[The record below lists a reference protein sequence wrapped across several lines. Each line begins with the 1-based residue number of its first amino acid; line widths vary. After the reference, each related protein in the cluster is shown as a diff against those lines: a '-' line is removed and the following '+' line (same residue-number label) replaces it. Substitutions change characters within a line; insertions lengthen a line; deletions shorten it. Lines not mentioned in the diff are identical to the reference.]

1 MLKVMQEETEPRE
14 PFLWLCPRICCC
26 FTFCSFLPLAYFT
39 QEALLDREQTP
50 TGLPWVEVGLCAPN
64 AIMLRTPRIQFALEM
79 DKRVIEISSWCKQL
93 EQLACGPCIKALMA
107 LPTYGSTPA
116 LCHHVTAWHL
126 GRKQTV
132 NKCVLCAARLFA
144 FLLL

>member
-1 MLKVMQEETEPRE
+1 MQEETEPRK
-14 PFLWLCPRICCC
+14 PFLWLCPRICYC
-26 FTFCSFLPLAYFT
+26 FTFCSFLLLAYFT

-50 TGLPWVEVGLCAPN
+50 TGLPWV
-64 AIMLRTPRIQFALEM
+64 LRWVCVLPTLSCYEHHAYNLPWRWIE
-79 DKRVIEISSWCKQL
+79 RVMEITSWCKQL
-93 EQLACGPCIKALMA
+93 EQLACRPCIKALMA
-107 LPTYGSTPA
+107 LRTYDPTSA